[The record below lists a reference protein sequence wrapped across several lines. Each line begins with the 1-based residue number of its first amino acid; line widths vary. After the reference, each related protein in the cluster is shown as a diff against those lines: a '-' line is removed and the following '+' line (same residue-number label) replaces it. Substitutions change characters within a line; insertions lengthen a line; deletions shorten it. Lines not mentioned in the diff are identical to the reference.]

1 MFSLCPQISH
11 NEQPFFI
18 TFAFKTSPTGRLSG
32 SHAPVH
38 SWAGAVPPHILCTQ
52 NTSAMEI
59 HHDFLLGV
67 RLSWLRK
74 LPGFADITLV
84 RRRVGLTAENV
95 HAGER
100 ILLRKRTRKT
110 NSTSRASRGHCA
122 ALGTCGSAP
131 AEGREEATLGGI
143 SYVQL
148 RKDLARWGLAR
159 GNGKH
164 FLNYHPQSYLVC
176 NFGMQHFSFRWR

>member
-1 MFSLCPQISH
+1 
-11 NEQPFFI
+11 
-18 TFAFKTSPTGRLSG
+18 
-32 SHAPVH
+32 
-38 SWAGAVPPHILCTQ
+38 
-52 NTSAMEI
+52 MEI

-100 ILLRKRTRKT
+100 ILVRKRTRKT

-159 GNGKH
+159 GNGK
-164 FLNYHPQSYLVC
+164 
-176 NFGMQHFSFRWR
+176 QHCPSK